1 MALSEKIVIIP
12 VKKDTLVQTVPGFV
26 HPTVSLTHVNT
37 RTDHVVVIQ
46 DGRVLIVPLNVSCP
60 MEKIAG
66 IHAVNT
72 VSTRRV
78 TEKMAVVCMAVNMGR
93 NVMEFF

>member
-1 MALSEKIVIIP
+1 
-12 VKKDTLVQTVPGFV
+12 
-26 HPTVSLTHVNT
+26 
-37 RTDHVVVIQ
+37 
-46 DGRVLIVPLNVSCP
+46 

-93 NVMEFF
+93 NVMEVYFFLNLGMLSAYSLFN